1 MVDDELVTDL
11 VDLLERR
18 SELLEHLRAEP
29 REKRV
34 LVETLAVPRSTLDR
48 AVRELEAAGLITH
61 ESSGYALTPLGER
74 LLDEFAAFRT
84 RVGCTVELEPVLRWI
99 PPGTLDLDLQWLT
112 DADCWT
118 PEPNDPWAMVNRHV
132 RALESTERVRGILP
146 LVALH
151 GVEVLHERVL
161 EADADAQFV
170 VEPGVAETLRTDET
184 YAPLFRDLQA
194 RKPPTFIVAD
204 DRSIPYFLG
213 VFDDELVQIGVDEE
227 SEPRALLESRDER
240 VLEWA
245 RETIE
250 EYQQAASPIADAT
263 E

>member
-1 MVDDELVTDL
+1 MDVDELVTDL
-11 VDLLERR
+11 VDLLQRR
-18 SELLEHLRAEP
+18 SELLEHLRADP
-29 REKRV
+29 REKRT
-34 LVETLAVPRSTLDR
+34 LVETLEVPRSTLDR
-48 AVRELEAAGLITH
+48 AVRELEAADLITH
-61 ESSGYALTPLGER
+61 EPSGYALTPLGER
-74 LLDEFAAFRT
+74 LLDEYGAFRT
-84 RVGCTVELEPVLRWI
+84 RVECTVELEPVLRWV
-99 PPGTLDLDLQWLT
+99 PPGTLDLDLQWLA

-132 RALESTERVRGILP
+132 RALESAERVRGILP

-161 EADADAQFV
+161 EGDADGQFV

-184 YAPLFRDLQA
+184 YAPLFRDLQTEGE
-194 RKPPTFIVAD
+194 PTFSIVE

-213 VFDDELVQIGVDEE
+213 VFDDEFVQIGVDED

-245 RETIE
+245 GETIE
-250 EYQQAASPIADAT
+250 EYRRAARPIEDCGD
-263 E
+263 